1 MYVPARA
8 AFGKIVLAAEVVSVD
23 ASEISSPTPQHH

>member
-8 AFGKIVLAAEVVSVD
+8 AFGKIVWPAEVVSVGT
-23 ASEISSPTPQHH
+23 SELSSSTP